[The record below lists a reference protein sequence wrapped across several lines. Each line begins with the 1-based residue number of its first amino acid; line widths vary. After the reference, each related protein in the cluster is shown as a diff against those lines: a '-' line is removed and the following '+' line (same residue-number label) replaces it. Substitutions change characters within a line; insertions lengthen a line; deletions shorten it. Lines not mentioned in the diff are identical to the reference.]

1 MISSRVPFHSWYGLP
16 VSEQRRL
23 LQDPPGSAF
32 LLAALGAHAMTRFAE
47 RVAELDLTP
56 PQVGLLRLIAA
67 TPGLSQQAVAQ
78 MLGTPPS
85 RLVGLVDALADRGL
99 VERRR
104 NREDRRLHALHL
116 TEAGE
121 AMLARIAA
129 IGREHDDAICRTLD
143 AAEREQLRTLLARI
157 ADDQGLRPGIHPGYR
172 GV

>member
-1 MISSRVPFHSWYGLP
+1 VR
-16 VSEQRRL
+16 

-32 LLAALGAHAMTRFAE
+32 LLAALGAHATARFAE

-56 PQVGLLRLIAA
+56 PQVGMLRLIASS
-67 TPGLSQQAVAQ
+67 PGQSQQSVAQ
-78 MLGTPPS
+78 ELGMPPS

-121 AMLARIAA
+121 AMLGKIAA
-129 IGREHDDAICRTLD
+129 IGREHDDAICRSLD
-143 AAEREQLRTLLARI
+143 AAERRQLRALLTRI
-157 ADDQGLRPGIHPGYR
+157 ADDQGLRPGVHPGYR
-172 GV
+172 SV

>member
-1 MISSRVPFHSWYGLP
+1 LESIVLGLYGLP
-16 VSEQRRL
+16 VR

-32 LLAALGAHAMTRFAE
+32 LLAALGAHATARFAE

-56 PQVGLLRLIAA
+56 PQVGMLRLIAA
-67 TPGLSQQAVAQ
+67 SPGQSQQSVAQ
-78 MLGTPPS
+78 ELGTPPS

-121 AMLARIAA
+121 AMLGKIAA
-129 IGREHDDAICRTLD
+129 LGREHDDAICRSLD
-143 AAEREQLRTLLARI
+143 AAERRQLRAFLSRI
-157 ADDQGLRPGIHPGYR
+157 ADDQGLRPGVHPGYR
-172 GV
+172 SV

>member
-1 MISSRVPFHSWYGLP
+1 VR
-16 VSEQRRL
+16 

-32 LLAALGAHAMTRFAE
+32 LLAALGAHATARFAK

-56 PQVGLLRLIAA
+56 PQVGMLRLIAA
-67 TPGLSQQAVAQ
+67 SPGQSQQAVAQ
-78 MLGTPPS
+78 ELGTPPS

-121 AMLARIAA
+121 AMLGKIAA
-129 IGREHDDAICRTLD
+129 IGREHDESICRSLD
-143 AAEREQLRTLLARI
+143 AAERRQLRALLSRI
-157 ADDQGLRPGIHPGYR
+157 ADDQGLRPGVHPGY
-172 GV
+172 GSV

>member
-1 MISSRVPFHSWYGLP
+1 VR
-16 VSEQRRL
+16 

-32 LLAALGAHAMTRFAE
+32 LLAALGAHATARFAE

-56 PQVGLLRLIAA
+56 PQVGMLRLIAA
-67 TPGLSQQAVAQ
+67 SPGQSQQAVAQ
-78 MLGTPPS
+78 ELGTPPS

-121 AMLARIAA
+121 AMLGKIAA
-129 IGREHDDAICRTLD
+129 IGREHDEAICRSLD
-143 AAEREQLRTLLARI
+143 AAERRQLRALLSRI
-157 ADDQGLRPGIHPGYR
+157 ADDQGLRPGVHPGYR
-172 GV
+172 SV

>member
-1 MISSRVPFHSWYGLP
+1 LESIVPGLYGLP
-16 VSEQRRL
+16 VR

-32 LLAALGAHAMTRFAE
+32 LLAALGAHATARFAE

-56 PQVGLLRLIAA
+56 PQIGMLRLIAA
-67 TPGLSQQAVAQ
+67 SPGQSQQSVAQ
-78 MLGTPPS
+78 ELGTPPS

-121 AMLARIAA
+121 AMLGKIAA
-129 IGREHDDAICRTLD
+129 IGREHDDAICRSLD
-143 AAEREQLRTLLARI
+143 AAERRQLRALLTRI
-157 ADDQGLRPGIHPGYR
+157 ADDQGLRPGVHPGYR
-172 GV
+172 SV

>member
-1 MISSRVPFHSWYGLP
+1 LKSIVSGLYGLP
-16 VSEQRRL
+16 VR

-32 LLAALGAHAMTRFAE
+32 LLAALGAHVTAGFAK

-56 PQVGLLRLIAA
+56 PQVGMLRLIAA
-67 TPGLSQQAVAQ
+67 APGQSQQSVAQ
-78 MLGTPPS
+78 ELGTPPS

-121 AMLARIAA
+121 AMLGKIAA
-129 IGREHDDAICRTLD
+129 IGREHDDAICGGLD
-143 AAEREQLRTLLARI
+143 AAERMQLRALLTRI
-157 ADDQGLRPGIHPGYR
+157 AEDQGLRPGVHPGYR
-172 GV
+172 GT